1 MSRSH
6 VFKERSFSRD
16 FYCLNILIEY
26 ESLTHRHISIY
37 MYMFSKTLKKI
48 LVNFSYDTLLG
59 PRYIVSYLRLE

>member
-26 ESLTHRHISIY
+26 ESWTHRHILIY
-37 MYMFSKTLKKI
+37 MYMFSKTKKI